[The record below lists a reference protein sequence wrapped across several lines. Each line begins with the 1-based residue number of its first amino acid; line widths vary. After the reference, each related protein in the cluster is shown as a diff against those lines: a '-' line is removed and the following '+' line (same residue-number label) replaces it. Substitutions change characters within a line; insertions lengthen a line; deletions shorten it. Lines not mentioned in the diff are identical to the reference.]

1 MANLQLLNRANF
13 SKEIIERTYNASS
26 VITEL
31 TTVFKVLRTA
41 KKLPFDKKA
50 EQDFLALTGKYD
62 SDLHLSNIEALRLTD
77 LLNTIIKLKDNVDT
91 DSLFKAGDIIKDYRD
106 MFAKSSN
113 LTRQNQLVRKRE
125 LAELLMVIGKE
136 KEAKQLLSKN
146 DDQIFN
152 FLEKVA
158 KNVSDRNTT
167 VKYDSLDQIQKIIK
181 QQENSLLKRIKRS
194 PKTLLDTA
202 KTTTSKDLTKLLKK
216 GVTGIGGGALELA
229 LNLGGSSRKEMAE
242 MFKDL
247 KGGKDSARQQLRD
260 LRQEELDR
268 RTQEETRD
276 YLKKL
281 SENEAKDKPLPQTD
295 EEIEYQNDSLEEL
308 RDTKKISQD
317 GFYQLVD
324 KSRDMVSGIDRV
336 SDKLEDTTQE
346 IRKLSNQFKFLSDD
360 LKSLNNKKDK
370 KNDDSSI
377 LDDLSDLFDLDIEG
391 KRKGKKGK
399 KKSKK
404 GKKGKVKAKTPKK
417 VGKLGKLGN
426 LAKGGLSKLGG
437 VAKFGASG
445 LSGMAK
451 FAGPV
456 GLALTAGM
464 ALSDAY
470 SGFDKDKAD
479 SLGFDGNTVK
489 GKANSA
495 LASAGSGLTFGLVDE
510 STIADGIKF
519 KDKLDDKVV
528 DALGG
533 KDSVLGKV
541 AGTVLNPF
549 DNAMGMFD
557 KISDW
562 FSDKKKEE
570 KTKSDK
576 EELTDAQKAVKGVD
590 PTLATTT
597 AGAVATTQLSKYNNL
612 DSAFNTDDLDP
623 LANGFQNMF
632 DYMSQ
637 IPGIGE
643 FFKDK
648 SSGKVDSSVA
658 TKAMNMFNPL
668 GAVGSVFSSLSNVFS
683 GIQTSNYSSGN
694 YSTNQ
699 PSGNN
704 SNFALPMPQ
713 VSNKTI
719 EGTGAAKQA
728 RDAYI
733 EIAKKNGRSSQD
745 IQFAL
750 ANMARETGGFT
761 KSAGENMNYSSAER
775 IMQVHGAKI
784 RKWGGDVNTLVKNP
798 EALANVVYSD
808 HNGSNLGNTE
818 QGDGWRYRG
827 RGLVQLTGRSNYR
840 KYGKIL
846 GIDLE
851 GNPDLASD
859 PQVAAQVADAYLKER
874 SYGKDFNSF
883 SAGIIGNV
891 KSNPHGIDALEKG
904 RAYLGAAGSLVG
916 SVASPIASPNNQQQA
931 QSITP
936 SGQLEG
942 MMENVKGTKVNESQ
956 KQAIKSGNLKL
967 QTGFKAQGMKGYD
980 PNQRYFQAPKGKI
993 SQNDVTKLDPQL
1005 YQNLNMMAHEYQA
1018 TTGNKFVVTN
1028 SFRTE
1033 EEQAALK
1040 AAGYKANKPGYSLHE
1055 YGLAVDI
1062 QPSQAQELEKMGLLK
1077 KYGFYRPL
1085 PNDSME
1091 KQHVQPLS
1099 IASSKLANVGDTQVP
1114 DESKKDGTNSNPPTS
1129 SALPTQVQ
1137 SGNEEVKSVQPVN
1150 LPDIDQQ
1157 NSLNP
1162 TNNPPKSTVA
1172 GTSKVDPSNPTA
1184 LANNPAISIFNAN
1197 SDIPMNLPN
1206 LKFGMSNVIKGLVSN
1221 LPQSISQT
1229 PTASEQTKI
1238 EIAQQRSVAQQ
1249 SQGIVQNNITNQ
1261 PLNGQGVSVSRE
1273 DYFDDLIH
1281 DVGLSMFNKMQLG

>member
-26 VITEL
+26 VITEF
-31 TTVFKVLRTA
+31 TTVFKVLKTA
-41 KKLPFDKKA
+41 NKLPFDKKA

-62 SDLHLSNIEALRLTD
+62 LDISLSNTEALRLTD

-91 DSLFKAGDIIKDYRD
+91 DTLFKAGDIIKDYRD

-113 LTRQNQLVRKRE
+113 LTRQNQLIRKRE
-125 LAELLMVIGKE
+125 LAELLKVIGKE

-146 DDQIFN
+146 DDQIFS

-158 KNVSDRNTT
+158 KNVSDKNTT

-202 KTTTSKDLTKLLKK
+202 KTTSSKDLTKLLKNGAK
-216 GVTGIGGGALELA
+216 GIGGGALELA

-247 KGGKDSARQQLRD
+247 RGGKDSARQQLKD
-260 LRQEELDR
+260 LRQEELNR

-346 IRKLSNQFKFLSDD
+346 IRKLANQFKFLSDD
-360 LKSLNNKKDK
+360 LKRLNNKKD

-377 LDDLSDLFDLDIEG
+377 LDDLSDLFDLDIDG

-399 KKSKK
+399 KKGKK

-426 LAKGGLSKLGG
+426 FAKGGLSKLGG
-437 VAKFGASG
+437 AAKFGAKG
-445 LSGMAK
+445 LAGMAK
-451 FAGPV
+451 FAGPI

-464 ALSDAY
+464 ALTDAY
-470 SGFDKDKAD
+470 DGFDKDKANA
-479 SLGFDGNTVK
+479 LGFDGDTVK
-489 GKANSA
+489 GKANSS
-495 LASAGSGLTFGLVDE
+495 LASVGSGLTFGLVDE
-510 STIADGIKF
+510 STVAEGIKF
-519 KDKLDDKVV
+519 KDKVDDKVV

-533 KDSVLGKV
+533 KDSILGKV
-541 AGTVLNPF
+541 ADTVLNPF
-549 DNAMGMFD
+549 DKAMDMFD
-557 KISDW
+557 TVGGW

-576 EELTDAQKAVKGVD
+576 EELTDAQKAVKGID
-590 PTLATTT
+590 PTLATT
-597 AGAVATTQLSKYNNL
+597 AGAVATTAGAVATNQLPKYNNL
-612 DSAFNTDDLDP
+612 DSAFNTDELDP

-648 SSGKVDSSVA
+648 SSGKVDSA
-658 TKAMNMFNPL
+658 TANKALEMFNPSTSIL
-668 GAVGSVFSSLSNVFS
+668 SGFGSAISSIFSLKGNSVPSNQAQSYS
-683 GIQTSNYSSGN
+683 GGYQS
-694 YSTNQ
+694 
-699 PSGNN
+699 
-704 SNFALPMPQ
+704 LPMPQ
-713 VSNKTI
+713 VSNKDI

-761 KSAGENMNYSSAER
+761 KSAGENMNYSSVER

-808 HNGSNLGNTE
+808 HNGSSLGNTE

-891 KSNPHGIDALEKG
+891 TSNPHGIDALQKG
-904 RAYLGAAGSLVG
+904 RAYLGAAGNLVG

-936 SGQLEG
+936 SGQLQG
-942 MMENVKGTKVNESQ
+942 MLDSVKGTKVNESQ
-956 KQAIKSGNLKL
+956 KQAIQSGNLRL
-967 QTGFKAQGMKGYD
+967 QTGFKAQGMEGYD
-980 PNQRYFQAPKGKI
+980 PNQQYFQAPKGKI
-993 SQNDVTKLDPQL
+993 SQNDVSKLDPQL

-1085 PNDSME
+1085 PNDPME
-1091 KQHVQPLS
+1091 KQHIQPLS
-1099 IASSKLANVGDTQVP
+1099 IASSTLANVGDTQVP
-1114 DESKKDGTNSNPPTS
+1114 DETNKDGTNGNNQTASTPKSLVAGQFSESSSNPIS
-1129 SALPTQVQ
+1129 NVQ
-1137 SGNEEVKSVQPVN
+1137 STASSVTGALSNISSPN
-1150 LPDIDQQ
+1150 IQ
-1157 NSLNP
+1157 NNTKTVS
-1162 TNNPPKSTVA
+1162 STV
-1172 GTSKVDPSNPTA
+1172 SN
-1184 LANNPAISIFNAN
+1184 
-1197 SDIPMNLPN
+1197 M
-1206 LKFGMSNVIKGLVSN
+1206 
-1221 LPQSISQT
+1221 PQSVTQT

-1238 EIAQQRSVAQQ
+1238 EIAQQKSVAQQ

-1261 PLNGQGVSVSRE
+1261 PSNGQGISVGRE

-1281 DVGLSMFNKMQLG
+1281 DVGLSMFNRMQLG

>member
-62 SDLHLSNIEALRLTD
+62 SDLYLSNIEALRLTD

-125 LAELLMVIGKE
+125 LAELLRVIGKE

-158 KNVSDRNTT
+158 KNVSDKNTT

-202 KTTTSKDLTKLLKK
+202 KTTSSKDLAKLLKK
-216 GVTGIGGGALELA
+216 GVKGIGGGALELA
-229 LNLGGSSRKEMAE
+229 LNLGGSSREEMAE

-247 KGGKDSARQQLRD
+247 RGGKDSARQQLRD

-281 SENEAKDKPLPQTD
+281 SENEVKDKPLPQTD

-324 KSRDMVSGIDRV
+324 KSRDMISGIDRV
-336 SDKLEDTTQE
+336 SDKLEDTSQE

-360 LKSLNNKKDK
+360 LKRLNNKKDK
-370 KNDDSSI
+370 NDDDSSI
-377 LDDLSDLFDLDIEG
+377 LDDLSDLFDLDFDG

-399 KKSKK
+399 KKGKK

-417 VGKLGKLGN
+417 LGKVGKLGN

-597 AGAVATTQLSKYNNL
+597 AGAVATTTAGAVATTQLSKYNNL

-683 GIQTSNYSSGN
+683 GMQTPNYSSGN

-699 PSGNN
+699 SSGNN

-916 SVASPIASPNNQQQA
+916 SVASPIAPQNNQQQA

-956 KQAIKSGNLKL
+956 KQAIQSGKLKL
-967 QTGFKAQGMKGYD
+967 QTGFKAQGMEGYD
-980 PNQRYFQAPKGKI
+980 PNQQYFQAPKGKI
-993 SQNDVTKLDPQL
+993 SQNDVSKLDPRL

-1028 SFRTE
+1028 SFRTG

-1085 PNDSME
+1085 PNDPME
-1091 KQHVQPLS
+1091 KQHIQPLS
-1099 IASSKLANVGDTQVP
+1099 IASSTLANVGDTQVP
-1114 DESKKDGTNSNPPTS
+1114 DETNKDGTNGSNPTAS
-1129 SALPTQVQ
+1129 T
-1137 SGNEEVKSVQPVN
+1137 
-1150 LPDIDQQ
+1150 
-1157 NSLNP
+1157 
-1162 TNNPPKSTVA
+1162 PKSLVA
-1172 GTSKVDPSNPTA
+1172 GQSTESPSNPTSNLQSTASSVTGA
-1184 LANNPAISIFNAN
+1184 LNNISSPNTQNNA
-1197 SDIPMNLPN
+1197 
-1206 LKFGMSNVIKGLVSN
+1206 KNVSSTVSN
-1221 LPQSISQT
+1221 MPQSVTQT

-1261 PLNGQGVSVSRE
+1261 PANGQGISVGRE

-1281 DVGLSMFNKMQLG
+1281 DVGLSMFNRMQLG